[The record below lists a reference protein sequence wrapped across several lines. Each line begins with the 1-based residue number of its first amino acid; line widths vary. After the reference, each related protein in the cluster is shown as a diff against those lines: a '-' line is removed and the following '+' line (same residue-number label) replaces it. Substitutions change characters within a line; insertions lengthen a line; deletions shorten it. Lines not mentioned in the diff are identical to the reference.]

1 MRPGRIAG
9 STRRIMKALLS
20 PLCALL
26 IVASAPAWA
35 DVSRDE
41 AAAAAQRVASGR
53 VLWVERTE
61 ADRRPVWRVKVLTA
75 KGDVRVILVD
85 AASGRV
91 VG

>member
-1 MRPGRIAG
+1 
-9 STRRIMKALLS
+9 MKALFVT

-26 IVASAPAWA
+26 IALATPAWA
-35 DVSRDE
+35 DIGREE

-53 VLWVERTE
+53 VLSVDRTE
-61 ADRRPVWRVKVLTA
+61 ASGRPVWRVKVLT
-75 KGDVRVILVD
+75 GQGEVRVILID

>member
-1 MRPGRIAG
+1 
-9 STRRIMKALLS
+9 MKALLT

-26 IVASAPAWA
+26 IGLATPAWA

-53 VLWVERTE
+53 VLSVERTE